1 MICVLAGVVVQGEV
15 ALYPL
20 ESNGERGV
28 SWLGIHFTTFCSS
41 FGSFL
46 AEGNLKSLPQLNK
59 LMPTQPHTHTLL
71 HLLTHTPAST
81 HTNTHMLI
89 RV

>member
-15 ALYPL
+15 TLYPL

-59 LMPTQPHTHTLL
+59 LMPTQPHTHT
-71 HLLTHTPAST
+71 HSYTYSHIPPPAHTLTHTC
-81 HTNTHMLI
+81 L
-89 RV
+89 